1 MCGGVES
8 VVVHGV
14 KPQPGHA
21 PKVVETSTRGAQ
33 EERAFDGEESKR
45 LAKLKDVVDVRPYVD
60 KAKPQVICSYYSHH
74 HSSLLK

>member
-21 PKVVETSTRGAQ
+21 PKVVETSTGGAQ
-33 EERAFDGEESKR
+33 AEGTSNGEET
-45 LAKLKDVVDVRPYVD
+45 
-60 KAKPQVICSYYSHH
+60 
-74 HSSLLK
+74 